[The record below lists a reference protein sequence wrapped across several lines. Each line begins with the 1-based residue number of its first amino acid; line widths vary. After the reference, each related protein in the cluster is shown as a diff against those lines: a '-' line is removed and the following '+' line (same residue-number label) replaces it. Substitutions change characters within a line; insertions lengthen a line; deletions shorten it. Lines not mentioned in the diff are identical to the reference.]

1 MPHQNRELLALHQMP
16 TPPAHS
22 ALYPTPSQP
31 TNLHQQAQV
40 NPHLMQLL
48 WQGLNSVW
56 QQHTID
62 DQEHSYPDT
71 IQMLFWQ
78 QCSIGWDQLFHGR
91 ITTSWAFYIDHHMP
105 TKTNGTIFY
114 SKVINLIWTYI
125 LSSWH
130 QRNTAL
136 HNPNPMDDFRWQALE
151 TQVAQIFQ
159 QIQEDPTL
167 HQHAP
172 RLTLEQIMQQP
183 IRYIRRFVTTSNSQ
197 MRDCIRAACKC
208 TQLNIRDIRSYFT
221 SSVWSYPH
229 IITTSTAFSCQCP
242 IVLSVSL

>member
-1 MPHQNRELLALHQMP
+1 MPHRNGGLLALHQMP

-22 ALYPTPSQP
+22 ALYLHCDP
-31 TNLHQQAQV
+31 TNLHWQAQV

-48 WQGLNSVW
+48 WQGLNSVQ

-62 DQEHSYPDT
+62 DQEHSYPDN
-71 IQMLFWQ
+71 IQIMFWQ

-91 ITTSWAFYIDHHMP
+91 IAASWAFYIDHHMP

-136 HNPNPMDDFRWQALE
+136 HNPNLMDDFCRQALE

-159 QIQEDPTL
+159 QIEEDPIL
-167 HQHAP
+167 HQHVP

-183 IRYIRRFVTTSNSQ
+183 IQCICWFVTTSNSRMHDHIQ
-197 MRDCIRAACKC
+197 APWKHA
-208 TQLNIRDIRSYFT
+208 QLNIRDIRSYFT
-221 SSVWSYPH
+221 SSVWSYRTQSPLRKH
-229 IITTSTAFSCQCP
+229 L
-242 IVLSVSL
+242 VVSVPLF